1 MEIFDRVD
9 YFLDSNEAGHPK
21 MVFGDALR
29 AGLDQIARQPFR
41 LVPYFDPGVWGGQ
54 WMKEVCDLPPDA
66 PNYAWSFDGVPE
78 ENSICFDFDGTIPEM
93 PAMNEAI
100 EAEIEK
106 GAACLYLTNDYYSPL
121 TQDLAQLA
129 LFEQFYATDSME
141 NDGVKAY
148 LASQGDPSRLV
159 VFVDTDEFWSSGFNA
174 EELLSAYV
182 AQSAYQS
189 ARQLYAFG
197 LSETWVLEK

>member
-1 MEIFDRVD
+1 
-9 YFLDSNEAGHPK
+9 
-21 MVFGDALR
+21 
-29 AGLDQIARQPFR
+29 
-41 LVPYFDPGVWGGQ
+41 
-54 WMKEVCDLPPDA
+54 
-66 PNYAWSFDGVPE
+66 
-78 ENSICFDFDGTIPEM
+78 
-93 PAMNEAI
+93 
-100 EAEIEK
+100 
-106 GAACLYLTNDYYSPL
+106 
-121 TQDLAQLA
+121 
-129 LFEQFYATDSME
+129 ME